1 MLCTLNSNAKI
12 YFVHVPW
19 GASSFYLKHQFVL
32 IILFISHG
40 ILIGL
45 NNIVGMR
52 MPYACACCIQM
63 QIIICAQALG
73 SLLILFRAFF
83 LGLIIISISFGIF
96 FCPNWYFV
104 SINLFFGSSDCLP
117 LLLMLFHL
125 IIFVC
130 NL

>member
-32 IILFISHG
+32 IILFLSHG

-63 QIIICAQALG
+63 QNLICAQDLG
-73 SLLILFRAFF
+73 SLLILFRALF
-83 LGLIIISISFGIF
+83 LIF
-96 FCPNWYFV
+96 SKYLFHLVSSYVQLVFCFVNW
-104 SINLFFGSSDCLP
+104 FFGSSDCL
-117 LLLMLFHL
+117 LL
-125 IIFVC
+125 
-130 NL
+130 

>member
-63 QIIICAQALG
+63 QIIICAQTLG
-73 SLLILFRAFF
+73 SLLMSFRALSFRSYHNIY
-83 LGLIIISISFGIF
+83 LSFGIF
-96 FCPNWYFV
+96 VLSSGYLDILIAYFISWCFF
-104 SINLFFGSSDCLP
+104 SISFAIFGSW
-117 LLLMLFHL
+117 
-125 IIFVC
+125 I
-130 NL
+130 